1 MDLCWSLALLLSL
14 ISFVLS
20 QTQHRRF
27 EYKYSF
33 KGPYLAQKDNLVP
46 FWTYSGNA
54 IASEE
59 SVRITPSLRSQK
71 GQIWTKN
78 PTNFEWWEVDVVFR
92 VTGRGRIGADGLAIW
107 FTDKPGV
114 EGPVFGSSD
123 QWNGLGVFF
132 DSFDNDNKRNNPYVM
147 AMVNDGTKVYDHEHD
162 GLSQQ
167 LGGCLR
173 DFRNKPFPV
182 RAKIE
187 YYKNVLT
194 VKTQLIE
201 YDYSKMEEE
210 GDIGDENGTRYDE
223 PIQPVEPYESSTTT
237 TSPTT
242 TGAPLSEYDDY
253 TTTASPDSSTTT
265 NLPGD
270 GSQSTTTAWWGS
282 EEASTTIS
290 PESEIIAE
298 TEYTQDAPESSHTFE
313 EPVHENAEGEMEAG
327 WGWFGTS
334 EATPTEEPSV
344 TSTPKPNKKTRRRRR
359 KKTRRNRTKKSKKRL
374 GSMSPLMIHNG
385 MTNNEK
391 DYEICMRAEN
401 VYIPPSGYFG
411 ITAATGGLADDHDV
425 LKFLVTS
432 LRSPEEMAV
441 MQANAEEE
449 ERFRRE
455 FQEYQEK
462 TKKARDEYVAQNPD
476 SIRKEAE
483 EEYETGEQREL
494 RQIFQGQ
501 GQIHDLIR
509 NLHAKLDE
517 IIGRQERT
525 LGLVSAVHSGMGGQ
539 VAPTGQV
546 PPAQVGALPGD
557 TIRRHEVDSILNN
570 QRDIVATARDI
581 KNFVNDIHQKS
592 NQLLTNSQKPQGS
605 VQPVGYDLHVTLNEM
620 KEGLNIVKRDL
631 GTANQRL
638 TSGPAGGCPPVS
650 CVSTGMFITFMVIQV
665 VLLIGYIVYRGSSG
679 DSEGCLVRWFSSRHE
694 HFH

>member
-194 VKTQLIE
+194 
-201 YDYSKMEEE
+201 
-210 GDIGDENGTRYDE
+210 
-223 PIQPVEPYESSTTT
+223 
-237 TSPTT
+237 
-242 TGAPLSEYDDY
+242 
-253 TTTASPDSSTTT
+253 
-265 NLPGD
+265 
-270 GSQSTTTAWWGS
+270 
-282 EEASTTIS
+282 
-290 PESEIIAE
+290 
-298 TEYTQDAPESSHTFE
+298 
-313 EPVHENAEGEMEAG
+313 
-327 WGWFGTS
+327 
-334 EATPTEEPSV
+334 
-344 TSTPKPNKKTRRRRR
+344 
-359 KKTRRNRTKKSKKRL
+359 
-374 GSMSPLMIHNG
+374 LMIHNG